1 MNIRL
6 KYLDIVVESSE
17 RLRKARENI
26 NTGVL
31 MILICFII
39 FGIASSFCVLFDYML
54 LAFLLLGYAVMY
66 LLLLMGLVLKR
77 EIYSL
82 SIFIKDNIEEG

>member
-1 MNIRL
+1 MAVKL
-6 KYLDIVVESSE
+6 KYIDTVVESSE

-26 NTGVL
+26 NTGAL
-31 MILICFII
+31 IILIFFII
-39 FGIASSFCVLFDYML
+39 LDMSSSLCVLFDYML
-54 LAFLLLGYAVMY
+54 LAFLLLGYAIMY
-66 LLLLMGLVLKR
+66 LLLFMGLVLKR